1 MFSER
6 QAKRDG
12 HRAGLNRGVPL
23 DQSTHIIGGS
33 FRRGLI
39 LEVITF
45 SKSKMAASYFVSC
58 LLIGPNGFT
67 PLFSFSSMEMA
78 ASTDWRRVSTQY
90 KV

>member
-23 DQSTHIIGGS
+23 DQFTHIMGGS

-39 LEVITF
+39 LEMITF

-78 ASTDWRRVSTQY
+78 ASTEWRRVSTQY
-90 KV
+90 KM